1 MEKEKLNVMYLLK
14 RVINNA
20 HKNSDVF
27 TLTLLL
33 NKIIENNEDIKI
45 DLDLKTV
52 DTIIFNRLINE
63 LDNVINE
70 IDGDIPGNFID
81 VSQGVVRLIKLHIDR
96 CKDEVKKRK
105 L

>member
-1 MEKEKLNVMYLLK
+1 MEKEKLNMLYLLK
-14 RVINNA
+14 RVINKA
-20 HKNSDVF
+20 HQNSDVF

-81 VSQGVVRLIKLHIDR
+81 VSQGVIRLIKLHIDR

>member
-1 MEKEKLNVMYLLK
+1 MEKEKLNMLYLLK

-20 HKNSDVF
+20 HQNSDVF

-45 DLDLKTV
+45 DLDLKTI
-52 DTIIFNRLINE
+52 DAIIYNRLVNEMDSVFNESGYSIGNKFCDVSEDVIKLIE
-63 LDNVINE
+63 LD
-70 IDGDIPGNFID
+70 
-81 VSQGVVRLIKLHIDR
+81 SARIKAN
-96 CKDEVKKRK
+96 KK

>member
-1 MEKEKLNVMYLLK
+1 MEKKELNIMYLLK

-20 HKNSDVF
+20 HQNSDVF

-33 NKIIENNEDIKI
+33 NKIIENNENIKI

-63 LDNVINE
+63 LDSVIDE
-70 IDGDIPGNFID
+70 IDGDVPGNFIE
-81 VSQGVVRLIKLHIDR
+81 VSEGVIRLIKLHIDR

>member
-1 MEKEKLNVMYLLK
+1 MEKKELNIMYLLK

-20 HKNSDVF
+20 HRNSDVF

-63 LDNVINE
+63 LDSVINE

-81 VSQGVVRLIKLHIDR
+81 VSQGVIRLIKLHIDR

>member
-1 MEKEKLNVMYLLK
+1 MEKKELNIMYLLK

-20 HKNSDVF
+20 HQNSDVF
-27 TLTLLL
+27 TLVLLL

-45 DLDLKTV
+45 DLDLKTI

-63 LDNVINE
+63 LDSIINE

-81 VSQGVVRLIKLHIDR
+81 VSQGVVKLIKLHIDR

>member
-1 MEKEKLNVMYLLK
+1 MEKKELNIMYLLK

-20 HKNSDVF
+20 HQNSDVF

-63 LDNVINE
+63 LDSIINE

-81 VSQGVVRLIKLHIDR
+81 VSQGVVKLIKLHIDR

>member
-1 MEKEKLNVMYLLK
+1 MEKEELNMLYLLK

-20 HKNSDVF
+20 HQNSDVF

-45 DLDLKTV
+45 DLDLKTI
-52 DTIIFNRLINE
+52 DTILYNRLV
-63 LDNVINE
+63 DE
-70 IDGDIPGNFID
+70 IDSVICETDGNIISKFCD
-81 VSQGVVRLIKLHIDR
+81 VSKGVVKLLKLHIDR
-96 CKDEVKKRK
+96 TILKNK